1 MLPSDGSSKHSHLV
15 AVFGNLDHIPFS
27 KYLVFSVGSKHQKSY
42 KTQGQRAEVPSSK
55 MLNPNFKPPGK
66 CDRTEAMFFNKIKTR
81 RSFTKSTMKFHF
93 GFRI

>member
-1 MLPSDGSSKHSHLV
+1 
-15 AVFGNLDHIPFS
+15 
-27 KYLVFSVGSKHQKSY
+27 
-42 KTQGQRAEVPSSK
+42 

-93 GFRI
+93 GFRIQDFGSWLLDFEFWILRILDMGFWILDCGAWISDFKEECMNLLAS